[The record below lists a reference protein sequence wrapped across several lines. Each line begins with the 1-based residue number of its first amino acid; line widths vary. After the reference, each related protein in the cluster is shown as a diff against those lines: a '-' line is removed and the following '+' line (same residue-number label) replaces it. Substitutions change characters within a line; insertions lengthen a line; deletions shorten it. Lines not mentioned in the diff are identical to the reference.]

1 MIRLARYAVGAKKL
15 VADNSP
21 AILTAAAVAGVVTTV
36 YLAVRATPQAHA
48 DILNEQSERS
58 DEVTLV
64 EKVKLT
70 YKYYIPAAAT
80 GTATIACII
89 GANTINTTRTTALA
103 SAVGFSEAAFKNYR
117 EKVVEHIGVSKET
130 AVHDEVIRES
140 VEKNPPNDSSIILTG
155 KGKQLFRDD
164 YSGAYFESSM
174 EAVKRAINDTNYQIL
189 NDDYASLN
197 DLLRRFGARPST
209 VGNEVGWNTEKRL
222 DERFSTQ
229 LVTDDDDET
238 RACIVITYSKNPI
251 REYDRFG

>member
-1 MIRLARYAVGAKKL
+1 MIRLARYAGAARKL

-36 YLAVRATPQAHA
+36 YLAVRVTPQAHT
-48 DILNEQSERS
+48 DILNEQSERT
-58 DEVTLV
+58 EELTPI
-64 EKVKLT
+64 EKVRLT

-89 GANTINTTRTTALA
+89 GANTINSTRTTALA
-103 SAVGFSEAAFKNYR
+103 SAVGLSEAAFKNYR

-130 AVHDEVIRES
+130 AVHDEVMKDS
-140 VEKNPPNDSSIILTG
+140 VEQNPPKEGSIILTG

-197 DLLRRFGARPST
+197 DLLRRLGARTST

-222 DERFSTQ
+222 DERMSAQ
-229 LVTDDDDET
+229 LVTDDDGEE

>member
-1 MIRLARYAVGAKKL
+1 MIRLARYAVGARKL

-36 YLAVRATPQAHA
+36 YFAVRVTPQAHA
-48 DILNEQSERS
+48 DIQNEQSERL
-58 DEVTLV
+58 DEVTLA

-70 YKYYIPAAAT
+70 YKYYIPAAVT

-89 GANTINTTRTTALA
+89 GANSINSTRTTALA
-103 SAVGFSEAAFKNYR
+103 SAVGLSEAAFKNYR

-130 AVHDEVIRES
+130 AVHDDVMKET
-140 VEKNPPNDSSIILTG
+140 VEQNPPNDNAIILTG

-174 EAVKRAINDTNYQIL
+174 ESVKRAVNDTNYQIL
-189 NDDYASLN
+189 HNDYASLN
-197 DLLRRFGARPST
+197 DFLRRLGARTST
-209 VGNEVGWNTEKRL
+209 VGNEVGWTTEKRL
-222 DERFSTQ
+222 EERMSAQ
-229 LVTDDDDET
+229 IVTDDDGET

-251 REYDRFG
+251 RDYDRFG